1 MNKGLAVLGGLG
13 LGAGLMYLLDTDRG
27 RRRRARLRDKATH
40 ALNESRRSMRITARD
55 FRNRVRGL
63 SAGAKTLVSKTPV
76 SDEVLVER
84 VRSKMGRVVS
94 HPHSINVI
102 ADNGRVTLSGPILTN
117 EVAKLIVCASSIPGV
132 TGVENTLEPHDEAG
146 DVRGLQGGHQRRE
159 RSDLTQENWSPTAK
173 VIAATT
179 GGALLLYGAKHP
191 KVLGAAAGVLGAGLI
206 AKSVTNSET
215 IRGNRNR

>member
-1 MNKGLAVLGGLG
+1 MNKRLVMLGSLG

-63 SAGAKTLVSKTPV
+63 SAGAKTLVNRTPV
-76 SDEVLVER
+76 SEEVLVER

-94 HPHSINVI
+94 HPHSITVT

-117 EVAKLIVCASSIPGV
+117 EVEKMLICASSIPGV
-132 TGVENTLEPHDEAG
+132 TGVENMLEPHEEAG
-146 DVRGLQGGHQRRE
+146 DVPGLQGGHARHE
-159 RSDLTQENWSPTAK
+159 RSELLQENWSPAAR
-173 VIAATT
+173 VIAGAT

-206 AKSVTNSET
+206 ARSVTNSET
-215 IRGNRNR
+215 IRGTRNR

>member
-1 MNKGLAVLGGLG
+1 MNKGLAMLGALG

-40 ALNESRRSMRITARD
+40 ALNESRRSMRITAQD

-63 SAGAKTLVSKTPV
+63 SAGAKTLVNRTPV

-94 HPHSINVI
+94 HPHSINVS

-132 TGVENTLEPHDEAG
+132 TGVENMLASHEEAG
-146 DVRGLQGGHQRRE
+146 DVPGLQGGHSKRE
-159 RSDLTQENWSPTAK
+159 RSEFMQENWSPTAK
-173 VIAATT
+173 VIAGAT
-179 GGALLLYGAKHP
+179 GGALLIYGAKHP

-206 AKSVTNSET
+206 ARSVTKQ
-215 IRGNRNR
+215 